1 MVAGDGLSGHVAAKQ
16 IPGHRARFRVPA
28 SDHQDHLSASAG
40 GTVTRWNLGDGRP
53 VAVGAFRP
61 MRLTDLSIARKVA
74 VGGPRVGEVR
84 PHDRMPGQGQR
95 KIRMMDART
104 TATMANPARHVMAQF
119 GFSPMKPGFC
129 GCGSDVDMA
138 SSMPRNRRSARA
150 ESVPKESAVVRGR
163 EGTGVRACVASKA

>member
-1 MVAGDGLSGHVAAKQ
+1 
-16 IPGHRARFRVPA
+16 
-28 SDHQDHLSASAG
+28 
-40 GTVTRWNLGDGRP
+40 
-53 VAVGAFRP
+53 
-61 MRLTDLSIARKVA
+61 MRLIDLSITKKVA
-74 VGGPRVGEVR
+74 ARRPRVGEVR

-150 ESVPKESAVVRGR
+150 ESVGKEPTVVSSR
-163 EGTGVRACVASKA
+163 EGAGVRVCVASHAVSGLRRGGSSGFFKGDTWMNAS